1 MKKTLITLAVST
13 FILCTGS
20 MYLTSCSGDQ
30 KTEATQEHTD
40 GDVQNEMI
48 EDSSEA
54 MTYVCPMHPE
64 VTGGKD
70 DKCSKCGM
78 ALELLAADKS
88 EHTDHEH

>member
-13 FILCTGS
+13 FILCSGS

-30 KTEATQEHTD
+30 KTEATHEHTD

-54 MTYVCPMHPE
+54 MVYACPMHPE
-64 VTGGKD
+64 VTGEKGA
-70 DKCSKCGM
+70 KCSKCGM
-78 ALELLAADKS
+78 DLVIAEVDGS
-88 EHTDHEH
+88 EHADHEH